1 MTSLSDLSKLSGY
14 SKATIS
20 RALSGNGYVSKETRK
35 IILGLAKELD
45 YTPNAIAQDLSAGTT
60 KNIGVV
66 LPYVKHPFF
75 GQILEGILDKSFETG
90 YKIVILPSNYD
101 QNLEIQY
108 LEQLRKKAFEALIF
122 TSREVSE
129 QTVHKYQKY
138 GPIILC
144 HKPKS
149 KKIATSYAERKIG
162 YRNALEWLQ
171 EQNCNNI
178 GFLFARYKS
187 PTTSVTLQTY
197 KEIYEE
203 KVRDEQIKT
212 GAVSSADGYKL
223 GPQLTQFDAIF
234 ANSDDIAANVWRWF
248 EQQKIPKPVII
259 GQESLIS
266 GQVLNIPTVNNHFQQ
281 VGRCAFELATSKE
294 IQQLAIKSEFI
305 LNR

>member
-1 MTSLSDLSKLSGY
+1 MGCTS
-14 SKATIS
+14 
-20 RALSGNGYVSKETRK
+20 
-35 IILGLAKELD
+35 
-45 YTPNAIAQDLSAGTT
+45 
-60 KNIGVV
+60 
-66 LPYVKHPFF
+66 
-75 GQILEGILDKSFETG
+75 
-90 YKIVILPSNYD
+90 
-101 QNLEIQY
+101 
-108 LEQLRKKAFEALIF
+108 
-122 TSREVSE
+122 
-129 QTVHKYQKY
+129 KY

-149 KKIATSYAERKIG
+149 KKIAASYAERKIG

-281 VGRCAFELATSKE
+281 VGRCAFELAISKE

>member
-1 MTSLSDLSKLSGY
+1 MTSLSDLSKLTGY

-35 IILGLAKELD
+35 IILDLAKELD
-45 YTPNAIAQDLSAGTT
+45 YIPNAIAQDLSAGTT

-101 QNLEIQY
+101 QNLEIRY

-149 KKIATSYAERKIG
+149 KKIAASYAERKIG

-171 EQNCNNI
+171 E
-178 GFLFARYKS
+178 
-187 PTTSVTLQTY
+187 
-197 KEIYEE
+197 
-203 KVRDEQIKT
+203 
-212 GAVSSADGYKL
+212 
-223 GPQLTQFDAIF
+223 
-234 ANSDDIAANVWRWF
+234 
-248 EQQKIPKPVII
+248 
-259 GQESLIS
+259 
-266 GQVLNIPTVNNHFQQ
+266 
-281 VGRCAFELATSKE
+281 
-294 IQQLAIKSEFI
+294 
-305 LNR
+305 

>member
-1 MTSLSDLSKLSGY
+1 MFQ
-14 SKATIS
+14 
-20 RALSGNGYVSKETRK
+20 
-35 IILGLAKELD
+35 ILDLAKELD

-149 KKIATSYAERKIG
+149 KKIAASYAERKIG
-162 YRNALEWLQ
+162 YRKALEWLQ

-178 GFLFARYKS
+178 SGFGIAALVSQHHFLMSSTAVFWS
-187 PTTSVTLQTY
+187 S
-197 KEIYEE
+197 
-203 KVRDEQIKT
+203 
-212 GAVSSADGYKL
+212 VSS
-223 GPQLTQFDAIF
+223 
-234 ANSDDIAANVWRWF
+234 
-248 EQQKIPKPVII
+248 
-259 GQESLIS
+259 
-266 GQVLNIPTVNNHFQQ
+266 
-281 VGRCAFELATSKE
+281 
-294 IQQLAIKSEFI
+294 
-305 LNR
+305 